1 MDLSALPPAVISLL
15 IPHLSHLGNR
25 LVERLETHAEEA
37 TVGAVG
43 RLYGLLRG
51 RLAREHAEQA
61 LHRLEQQPSNVYR
74 QEALKVILAEIIS
87 NDTSFAQAL
96 DRIVSEAQTTNLVAA
111 KDTSGPVAVGGDIK
125 YQAKSLISRD
135 VNTDSYIVGDHI
147 TVNAYPDAGKTVTA
161 VRPTPQVQLPPD
173 ISDFTGRDEILTDVL
188 DLLSNPLA
196 GQDTALVISVIS
208 GKAGVGK
215 SALAIHIA
223 HKLRTH
229 FPDGQLYVNLRG
241 VEDERRHPADVLNEF
256 LRALGVEGAAVPEH
270 LDDRAARYRS
280 RLNGL
285 RVLVVLD
292 NAADAAQV
300 RPLLPGVASCTVIIT
315 SRRRLA
321 GVEGA
326 HHVKLDIL
334 EPDQAVELLG
344 KIAGQSRVLAERE
357 EAEKVVNLC
366 GYLPLAVRIAGA
378 KLAAREQWRLS
389 RLVELLQ
396 DESRRLSLLDTGD
409 LEVRASFTLSYKG
422 LEKSEQRAFRLLG
435 LLNLSDFAPWVVAA
449 LLDTDLSDTEALIGS
464 LVDAQLLEMSAR
476 DTVGYNRYQL
486 HDLLRIFARETVQED
501 EVRSKRQA
509 AVERMLGAYL
519 ALAEQADDALEPG
532 WSRDIGQGPAKR
544 WRATGPEVG
553 DLVRNEPLTWFTAE
567 RNNLVAAVELAC
579 EYELGELAWELTSA
593 LAAFFDVH
601 SHWDDWQYT
610 HELALRAVRRVGNRL
625 GEAFTL
631 RNLGRVYRY
640 QNRWRA
646 AIACYDECLPIFRE
660 LGDRRG
666 EAATLLNLGDVY
678 RYQGR
683 WKEATSCFDECL
695 PIFRELGDRR
705 GEAISWRSR
714 GNVYR
719 GPGRYSDAIECY
731 ERCLPIFRKIGDR
744 RWEAATYLSLG
755 DVYSDQGRWKE
766 AVDCYLR
773 CRPVFEEVGD
783 RHWQALTLRSQGE
796 VHLRRGNLDEALELL
811 GSSLRIFR
819 ELGDRHWEAVT
830 KRNLGDVCRERQ
842 RFEESLEWFEAAL
855 SVFREIGD
863 RLSEGKTLTGLGKTR
878 ALRGDET
885 AAAAAWREA
894 LTIFQE
900 LNVPEI
906 TEVRRLLEQA

>member
-1 MDLSALPPAVISLL
+1 MDLSALPPAVLSLL
-15 IPHLSHLGNR
+15 VPHLSQVGNR
-25 LVERLETHAEEA
+25 LMDRLDTYAEEA
-37 TVGAVG
+37 TVTAVR
-43 RLYGLLRG
+43 RLYGFIRE
-51 RLAREHAEQA
+51 RFAREDAEQA
-61 LHRLEQQPSNVYR
+61 LQRLEQQPANEYR
-74 QEALKVILAEIIS
+74 QEAFRAILAEIV
-87 NDTSFAQAL
+87 NTDEPFAQAL
-96 DRIVSEAQTTNLVAA
+96 DKLVSEAQTASVYVA
-111 KDTSGPVAVGGDIK
+111 KDTSGPVAVSGDIHYK
-125 YQAKSLISRD
+125 AENLIGRD
-135 VNTDSYIVGDHI
+135 VNTDSYIVSDHI
-147 TVNAYPDAGKTVTA
+147 TVNYPAPKRETTA
-161 VRPTPQVQLPPD
+161 VQPTPQVQLPPD
-173 ISDFTGRDEILTDVL
+173 ISDFTGRDDILSNVL
-188 DLLSNPLA
+188 ELLSSPTV
-196 GQDTALVISVIS
+196 GQDTAIVVSVIS

-215 SALAIHIA
+215 SALAVHIA
-223 HKLRTH
+223 HKLRPY

-241 VEDERRHPADVLNEF
+241 VEEERRDPADVLNEF

-270 LDDRAARYRS
+270 LDDRAGRYRS

-292 NAADAAQV
+292 NAADASQV
-300 RPLLPGVASCTVIIT
+300 RPLLPGDASCTVLIT

-326 HHVKLDIL
+326 HHVRLDIL
-334 EPDQAVELLG
+334 KPDQAIELLG
-344 KIAGQSRVLAERE
+344 KIAGQARVHAERE
-357 EAEKVVNLC
+357 HAERIAKLC

-378 KLAAREQWRLS
+378 KLAARERWRLS
-389 RLVELLQ
+389 TLVELLQ
-396 DESRRLSLLDTGD
+396 DESHRLSLLDTGD
-409 LEVRASFTLSYKG
+409 LEVRASFTLSYRG
-422 LEKSEQRAFRLLG
+422 LEEAERRAFRLLG

-449 LLDTDLSDTEALIGS
+449 LLDRDLADTEALIGS
-464 LVDAQLLEMSAR
+464 LMDAQLLEMSAR
-476 DTVGYNRYQL
+476 DTVGHNRYQL
-486 HDLLRIFARETVQED
+486 HDLLRIFAREMVQEK
-501 EVRSKRQA
+501 EPRPKRQA
-509 AVERMLGAYL
+509 AVERVLGAYL
-519 ALAEQADDALEPG
+519 GLAEQADDALEPG
-532 WSRDIGQGPAKR
+532 WSRDIWRGPATR

-553 DLVRNEPLTWFTAE
+553 DLVRNEPLNWFSAE
-567 RNNLVAAVELAC
+567 RNNLVAAVELAY
-579 EYELGELAWELTSA
+579 EFELGELAWELTSA

-625 GEAFTL
+625 GEAYTL

-683 WKEATSCFDECL
+683 WKEAIGCFDECM

-719 GPGRYSDAIECY
+719 GPGRYREAIDCY

-755 DVYSDQGRWKE
+755 DVYSDQERWEK
-766 AVDCYLR
+766 ADDCYQHCL
-773 CRPVFEEVGD
+773 PVFEEVGD

-796 VHLRRGNLDEALELL
+796 VHLRRRNLNEALRLL
-811 GSSLRIFR
+811 ENSLQIFK
-819 ELGDRHWEAVT
+819 ELGDRHWEAVA

-842 RFEESLEWFEAAL
+842 SFEKSLEWFEAAL

-863 RLSEGKTLTGLGKTR
+863 RLSEGKALTGLGRTR

-900 LNVPEI
+900 LNVPET
-906 TEVRRLLEQA
+906 TEVRRLLERV